1 MDRTESHA
9 RKTDRRASY
18 TQKVI
23 KDALLELLGQTPYEK
38 ITVAALCR
46 QAEITRA
53 TFYLHH
59 LSLDAVL
66 NELLDEAVAV
76 ADKVCADMSYE
87 ERMGRLAYIAA
98 HGSVRD
104 LKERECLLSPC
115 QRIADDPRYRVLF
128 LDPTISHYA
137 IARLYLA
144 EKENT
149 TRYIMSHCGIPR
161 DQAENLF
168 LFMVYGLF
176 YCNRAM
182 RWKKDDIWYD
192 MQYVINQFI
201 TGGLDAVQNG
211 KNS

>member
-23 KDALLELLGQTPYEK
+23 KDALLELLEQTPYEK

-53 TFYLHH
+53 TFYLHY

-66 NELLDEAVAV
+66 NELLDEAVVV

-161 DQAENLF
+161 DQAES
-168 LFMVYGLF
+168 
-176 YCNRAM
+176 AA
-182 RWKKDDIWYD
+182 IWP
-192 MQYVINQFI
+192 FRGFF
-201 TGGLDAVQNG
+201 GGHQGEARGRPLP
-211 KNS
+211 S

>member
-53 TFYLHH
+53 TFYLHY

-104 LKERECLLSPC
+104 LKERMSSIPLSAHRGRSPLPGAFPGSYHIPLRHCPSLSGRKRKHDSVYHEPLWHPPRSGRKSVSVHGLRPVLL
-115 QRIADDPRYRVLF
+115 QPRNAL
-128 LDPTISHYA
+128 
-137 IARLYLA
+137 
-144 EKENT
+144 EK
-149 TRYIMSHCGIPR
+149 R
-161 DQAENLF
+161 
-168 LFMVYGLF
+168 
-176 YCNRAM
+176 
-182 RWKKDDIWYD
+182 
-192 MQYVINQFI
+192 
-201 TGGLDAVQNG
+201 
-211 KNS
+211 